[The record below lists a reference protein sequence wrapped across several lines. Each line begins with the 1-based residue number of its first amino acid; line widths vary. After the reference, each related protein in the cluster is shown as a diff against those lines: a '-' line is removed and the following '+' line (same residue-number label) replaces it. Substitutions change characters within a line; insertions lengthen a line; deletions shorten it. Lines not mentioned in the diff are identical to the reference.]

1 MQELAVLA
9 SGALAAQR
17 RFNATADNVANA
29 STVGYRRLKPDF
41 QEMVSGRS
49 KSASGNGTSYV
60 ADRGI
65 LMDASQGTFSN
76 TGNPFDLAIGGDGY
90 FAINVNGNT
99 QYTRR
104 GQFVENSEGQLVT
117 PEGYPLLDNAGAPFQ
132 LPTDA
137 REFRV
142 SEDGTISTEQ
152 GTIGQIGIFSF
163 SPEQQTGLI
172 RAGTTSYI
180 AGPNAAPT
188 VLENPSV
195 KQGMLEASNVNAVTE
210 MVDMNLASQ
219 AYQNSLKL
227 LKTMED
233 TEANAI
239 STLGKTN

>member
-17 RFNATADNVANA
+17 RFNVTADNVANV
-29 STVGYRRLKPDF
+29 STMGFRRLKPDF
-41 QEMVSGRS
+41 QEMVSGSS
-49 KSASGNGTSYV
+49 KTASGHGTSYV

-65 LMDASQGTFSN
+65 LMDTSQGTFSS
-76 TGNPFDLAIGGDGY
+76 TDNPFDLAIGGDGY
-90 FAINVNGNT
+90 FAIGVNGNI

-104 GQFVENSEGQLVT
+104 GQFIENSEGQVVT

-163 SPEQQTGLI
+163 TDDQQNGLI

-180 AGPNAAPT
+180 AGKGVVPT
-188 VLENPSV
+188 VIENPSI
-195 KQGMLEASNVNAVTE
+195 KQGMLEASNVNAVSE